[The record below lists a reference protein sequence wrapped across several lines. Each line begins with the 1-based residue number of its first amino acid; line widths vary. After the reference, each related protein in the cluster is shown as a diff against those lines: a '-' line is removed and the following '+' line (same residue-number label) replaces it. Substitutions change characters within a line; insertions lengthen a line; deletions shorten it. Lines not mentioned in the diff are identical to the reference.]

1 MLITFA
7 KDPTDQGETARDVV
21 RVAAWVLAE
30 KFHACTAE
38 VLASSEDG
46 SSVTVSLSMSPG
58 TNSVECF
65 EWFTQFLADHS
76 LTLIR
81 DRHFERALRQIH
93 G

>member
-1 MLITFA
+1 MLVTFA
-7 KDPTDQGETARDVV
+7 KQPTDDGNTARDVV
-21 RVAAWVLAE
+21 RVAAWVLSE
-30 KFHACTAE
+30 KYRACSAE
-38 VLASSEDG
+38 VLAYSDDG

-76 LTLIR
+76 LTLVR

-93 G
+93 E